1 MIAHRRSCAR
11 ATAALLALVAVF
23 SILIPPAFALPRSD
37 LLVQTASS
45 QFRFEVEVADDP
57 TERAEGLMY
66 RETMADNAGMLFL
79 YPAPQNVQFWMKNT
93 PMSLDIVFIRA
104 DGSIANIAENTVPF
118 SEDKV
123 ASEGPVAAVLEIR
136 GGRAAE
142 LGIDAG
148 DRVSWP
154 GQRAVP

>member
-1 MIAHRRSCAR
+1 M
-11 ATAALLALVAVF
+11 
-23 SILIPPAFALPRSD
+23 
-37 LLVQTASS
+37 
-45 QFRFEVEVADDP
+45 VEVAATP
-57 TERAEGLMY
+57 AEQQHGLMY
-66 RETMADNAGMLFL
+66 RSELPSGGGMLFTP
-79 YPAPQNVQFWMKNT
+79 YPPTGGGPAPAQFWMKNT
-93 PMSLDIVFIRA
+93 PASLDIVFIRA

-123 ASEGPVAAVLEIR
+123 ASEGPVVAVLEIR